1 MTGLRPVVHD
11 SGDFIGQAGRIRL
24 PGSMPNEIGE
34 DLRNLQND
42 NLSFVIC
49 NLSFCYLL
57 FGPDLSSIS
66 RRIF

>member
-1 MTGLRPVVHD
+1 MVSSP
-11 SGDFIGQAGRIRL
+11 IRRDDRD
-24 PGSMPNEIGE
+24 GFTI
-34 DLRNLQND
+34 LQSD